1 MLAARDVS
9 STPDLAD
16 APAPAKSRDGWLD
29 TLVLLGGALVL
40 FALDVGAYPLW
51 DPGEGRN
58 AQAAREMAADGRW
71 LVPLLY
77 GEPYYDKPA
86 PFFAL
91 LRAFQALL
99 GESELALRLPS
110 VVASLGTLLLLHR
123 FALPRYG
130 RRTAALAGVIYA
142 TSPEV
147 VVLAR
152 FCNFDATLAFLVTAA
167 VVAWLSWLDERRA
180 FPWQAWTAMG
190 LGVLIKGP
198 VAIVLPLLIA
208 LACAYRR
215 GVLADAA
222 RAARP
227 LRGMLVLGA
236 VVLPWLLPATIT
248 DPDYVRTFLVR
259 HNVERYLS
267 SGFEHVRN
275 PLFFLPVI
283 AGGMFPW
290 SLLVPVAALSRRR
303 ALEPAIWAGV
313 IILFF
318 SLGQAKLATYVLPA
332 FPGLALWIACGV
344 TAATAVRVPRAR
356 RLLRAAVAVW
366 AGLLVLLPVGLLV
379 YVRTTYPELTSAVAW
394 SAPLPLL
401 AWLGARRIRAE
412 RLRPIAVCAVFAAVN
427 VALLVIFYARATPF
441 VSHVASD
448 AAIAHAAQ
456 RLAPGATILGFKIQP
471 ASLSYYAA
479 GGAVRRARDTD
490 EIRAAASRGPLL
502 IVTRRRHERTLRA
515 AGIPLYVWL
524 DTRRHLLYATVP
536 VS

>member
-1 MLAARDVS
+1 MPAA
-9 STPDLAD
+9 PG
-16 APAPAKSRDGWLD
+16 APPSPTSAAKLPVAWLD
-29 TLVLLGGALVL
+29 SLLLLGTGLLV
-40 FALDVGAYPLW
+40 FAIDLGAYPLW

-58 AQAAREMAADGRW
+58 AQTAREMAASGRW
-71 LVPLLY
+71 LVPVLY

-91 LRAFQALL
+91 LRAFQGVL

-110 VVASLGTLLLLHR
+110 VAASLGTLLLLHR
-123 FALPRYG
+123 FALPRFG
-130 RRTAALAGVIYA
+130 RRAAALAGLVYL

-167 VVAWLSWLDERRA
+167 VIGWLGWLDERRG
-180 FPWQAWTAMG
+180 FPWAAWIPMG
-190 LGVLIKGP
+190 LGVLVKGP
-198 VAIVLPLLIA
+198 VAIVLPVLVA
-208 LACAYRR
+208 GACAWRR
-215 GVLADAA
+215 GVLVSAL

-227 LRGMLVLGA
+227 ARGLAVLGA
-236 VVLPWLLPATIT
+236 IVLPWLLPAAIA
-248 DPDYVRTFLVR
+248 DPEYVWTFLVR

-267 SGFEHVRN
+267 SSFEHVRG

-283 AGGMFPW
+283 AGGLFPW
-290 SLLVPVAALSRRR
+290 SLLLPVAALARER
-303 ALEPAIWAGV
+303 AVEPAIWAGIV
-313 IILFF
+313 IVFF

-332 FPGLALWIACGV
+332 FPALALWIACGL
-344 TAATAVRVPRAR
+344 TRLGESPARARATAR
-356 RLLRAAVAVW
+356 LRAAVVVW
-366 AGLLVLLPVGLLV
+366 AAVLVLLPVGLLLF
-379 YVRTTYPELTSAVAW
+379 VRAAYPELTRAVAW

-401 AWLGARRIRAE
+401 AWLGVRRMRADA
-412 RLRPIAVCAVFAAVN
+412 LRPSTVCAVFAAAN
-427 VALLVIFYARATPF
+427 VALLVLFYARATPF
-441 VSHVASD
+441 VSRVASD
-448 AAIAHAAQ
+448 AAIASAAQ
-456 RLAPGATILGFKIQP
+456 RLAPGTTILGFKIQP

-479 GGAVRRARDTD
+479 GGTVRRARDTD

-502 IVTRRRHERTLRA
+502 IVTRRRHERLLRD

>member
-1 MLAARDVS
+1 VLAARS
-9 STPDLAD
+9 AASTLERPT
-16 APAPAKSRDGWLD
+16 APVPARLWDTWLD
-29 TLVLLGGALVL
+29 TLLLLAAASVL
-40 FALDVGAYPLW
+40 FALNVGAYPLW

-58 AQAAREMAADGRW
+58 AQAAREMAAEGRW
-71 LVPLLY
+71 LVPLLF

-91 LRAFQALL
+91 LRAFQAVL

-110 VVASLGTLLLLHR
+110 VLASLGTLLLLHR

-167 VVAWLSWLDERRA
+167 VVAWLSWLDERRG
-180 FPWQAWTAMG
+180 FPWPAWAAMG

-198 VAIVLPLLIA
+198 VAIVLPLLIV
-208 LACAYRR
+208 LACARRR
-215 GVLADAA
+215 GVLAAA
-222 RAARP
+222 THAARP
-227 LRGMLVLGA
+227 LRGALVLGA
-236 VVLPWLLPATIT
+236 VVLPWLLPATLT
-248 DPDYVRTFLVR
+248 DPAYVRTFLLR

-290 SLLVPVAALSRRR
+290 SLLVPVALQSRER

-313 IILFF
+313 IILFSF
-318 SLGQAKLATYVLPA
+318 GQAKLATYVLPA

-344 TAATAVRVPRAR
+344 TAATEVRAPLAP
-356 RLLRAAVAVW
+356 RLLNAAVVVW
-366 AGLLVLLPVGLLV
+366 AGLLVLLPAGLYV
-379 YVRTTYPELTSAVAW
+379 YVRATYPELTVAVAW

-401 AWLGARRIRAE
+401 AWLGVRRIRAE
-412 RLRPIAVCAVFAAVN
+412 RLRPIAVCVVFAAVN

-448 AAIAHAAQ
+448 AAIASIAQ

-471 ASLSYYAA
+471 ASLSWYAA
-479 GGAVRRARDTD
+479 GGAVRRARNTD

-502 IVTRRRHERTLRA
+502 IVTRRRHERALRA